1 MKVGISI
8 DTGAIEWNRKID
20 SSDNS
25 VVKKGDVN
33 IDEKLTK
40 VTLKQ
45 KLKLEKLKQDM
56 KKKRNKQD
64 GIFKVTMR
72 KTANLYFYENILY
85 IHVTVLGVQ
94 SKLTVKY

>member
-8 DTGAIEWNRKID
+8 DTDAIEWNRKID

-33 IDEKLTK
+33 IDEKPTK

-45 KLKLEKLKQDM
+45 KLKLEKLK
-56 KKKRNKQD
+56 
-64 GIFKVTMR
+64 
-72 KTANLYFYENILY
+72 
-85 IHVTVLGVQ
+85 
-94 SKLTVKY
+94 